1 MMSMPTSTCW
11 LMILPVSLAL
21 GARGR
26 LPTCVV
32 WIQSLGW
39 GFGASA
45 AGWLTSAA
53 AGDASRDGAAAS
65 APGVEAMTS
74 ERSSLHADSS
84 MLSRSRTAELT
95 PASRGVTGATGGAGV
110 LRTEVGAKGATRVG
124 VTDTAISVGA
134 VEVGAVGA
142 CSILGAACLVAAW
155 SPSLPPDTLLAIA
168 WIEGESMM
176 SSTVMMPSPKEPSS
190 WRTSSAKPSESIPR
204 SKREADESRGLPSC
218 PKMMPQI
225 SVTVCIGL
233 AVMTG
238 RGVP

>member
-1 MMSMPTSTCW
+1 
-11 LMILPVSLAL
+11 MILPVSLAL

-39 GFGASA
+39 
-45 AGWLTSAA
+45 
-53 AGDASRDGAAAS
+53 GAAAS

-142 CSILGAACLVAAW
+142 CSILGAACLVAA
-155 SPSLPPDTLLAIA
+155 
-168 WIEGESMM
+168 
-176 SSTVMMPSPKEPSS
+176 
-190 WRTSSAKPSESIPR
+190 
-204 SKREADESRGLPSC
+204 
-218 PKMMPQI
+218 
-225 SVTVCIGL
+225 
-233 AVMTG
+233 
-238 RGVP
+238 